1 MTVRSYLYMYLW
13 SVILQLHSLSLVSLY
28 CKSVP
33 LSLSLSPVS
42 LLQAQ
47 IYREDFETERKDRE
61 KAHALHVDLEE
72 RYQKEFKELKHQ
84 FQLVSADCGRLTQ
97 QLQSERVEK
106 SKHIEDLR
114 ADKNTLQVG
123 TVYTISKVLH

>member
-1 MTVRSYLYMYLW
+1 MTVRSYLYMYLL
-13 SVILQLHSLSLVSLY
+13 SVYYSCILYLLFLSIVN
-28 CKSVP
+28 

-47 IYREDFETERKDRE
+47 IYCEDFKTERKDRE
-61 KAHALHVDLEE
+61 KAHALLVDLEE

-123 TVYTISKVLH
+123 TVYTISRVLH